1 VAPGYL
7 SPRGAE
13 RLRKAAKTLAGIMT
27 SCVLCPHRCRID
39 RTAGERGFCDLGV
52 RPMIDSALPH
62 HGEEPVL
69 SGRGGAGTI
78 FFSSCN
84 MRCLYCQNWQIS
96 HHAAGKTLDSAD
108 LSRVMSGL
116 QGRGCHNIDAV
127 TPTPHLHG
135 LIGALLDASR
145 EGLSIPL
152 VYNCGGYENRD
163 IISLLDG
170 IVDIYLPDFKYGNGR
185 DALDFS
191 GVGDYVAHAAAAI
204 GEMVRQAGDSLEV
217 ENGIAQKGV
226 IIRHL
231 VLPGRVENSLE
242 VLRIIRSI
250 STTVSLSIMSQYTPV
265 PAVATHP
272 VLGRRVTKEEYET
285 VVDTA
290 LDMGFENLFVQDV
303 SDGSLVPDFDR
314 DHPFTWD
321 A

>member
-1 VAPGYL
+1 
-7 SPRGAE
+7 
-13 RLRKAAKTLAGIMT
+13 
-27 SCVLCPHRCRID
+27 
-39 RTAGERGFCDLGV
+39 
-52 RPMIDSALPH
+52 MIDSALPH